1 MAVTEDDLQAK
12 REKLQALRDRREN
25 AVTKRL
31 ENEELVGR
39 EIESKQLDAEIQAE
53 EAAAARAERIANR
66 TAIRAGVAPI
76 AETIVAEKKEAATVA
91 KAQAKAADQEGK

>member
-12 REKLQALRDRREN
+12 REKLQALRERREN
-25 AVTKRL
+25 AVVNRV
-31 ENEELVGR
+31 ENEALVAR
-39 EIESKQLDAEIQAE
+39 EIESKQLDAEIAVE
-53 EAAAARAERIANR
+53 EAAAARAERIATR

-76 AETIVAEKKEAATVA
+76 AEVIVAEKKEATQVA